1 MAAPADKTIL
11 DLNGN
16 WIMNAKLSDSSDAV
30 LKAQGVN
37 WLMRKVIAMATVTLV
52 VTQTRDAPGN
62 VLLDIENKPSG
73 GMPGAVEKRV
83 LNWEP
88 VELSHTLF
96 GSIRGRSRVVRVA
109 ELDDEWL
116 RGGWEEG
123 TDEVLH
129 FKTEHMDSDGVVTQ
143 QVLGFVRVD
152 GVRYQARRVLVTTEG
167 VDKNVEITI
176 IYDYLGTGD
185 VSQ

>member
-1 MAAPADKTIL
+1 MAAPADKTVL

-37 WLMRKVIAMATVTLV
+37 WLMRKVITMATVTLI
-52 VTQTRDAPGN
+52 VTQTRDASGN

-88 VELSHTLF
+88 VELNHTLF
-96 GSIRGRSRVVRVA
+96 GNIRGRSRVVRVG

-129 FKTEHMDSDGVVTQ
+129 FKTEHMDSKGVVTQ

-176 IYDYLGTGD
+176 IYDYLGTGE